1 MRIVLPTH
9 HIMSTSS
16 NIRGDPKKI
25 EKSAS
30 QGSTT
35 GSVSSAA
42 KERNKGKE
50 GKERKG
56 DRSVHSSN
64 SNVGTIRTSTA
75 GKNTAEGGPS
85 RRTSAAPGTPAE
97 KDKEGKTE
105 KGILKN
111 KKSRARS
118 MESKKSTIKAKG
130 KVKPPKKTFMEKMAH
145 SFGFH
150 VGEVVLRD
158 PWAVEAAQALDL
170 QQWHLRRL
178 KVRFDK
184 IDLDG
189 SGNIDY
195 DEFFESIGEVRSPFT
210 DKLFALIGTVTI
222 PFAYLYVLCSH
233 FVSANIFQIWMGP
246 GRLNSMNTCASWP
259 PTACSPRTKYC
270 ASVSSASMWTSLA
283 PLMKKSLLNS
293 ASEILTVFSRVLS
306 IYFIL
311 IRIYTFHSRCLQ
323 MHQQCFSVVS
333 EQL

>member
-1 MRIVLPTH
+1 
-9 HIMSTSS
+9 MSSA

-25 EKSAS
+25 EKSLS

-42 KERNKGKE
+42 REKKKKDGKD
-50 GKERKG
+50 KKG
-56 DRSVHSSN
+56 DNSVHSSN
-64 SNVGTIRTSTA
+64 SNVGTVRTPAKST
-75 GKNTAEGGPS
+75 TEGGTG
-85 RRTSAAPGTPAE
+85 RRATAPGTPAE

-111 KKSRARS
+111 KKSKGRS
-118 MESKKSTIKAKG
+118 TESKKSVVKSKG
-130 KVKPPKKTFMEKMAH
+130 KPKAHKRTLLEKFAH

-210 DKLFALIGTVTI
+210 DKLFALIGKLI
-222 PFAYLYVLCSH
+222 S
-233 FVSANIFQIWMGP
+233 
-246 GRLNSMNTCASWP
+246 
-259 PTACSPRTKYC
+259 
-270 ASVSSASMWTSLA
+270 
-283 PLMKKSLLNS
+283 
-293 ASEILTVFSRVLS
+293 
-306 IYFIL
+306 YFE
-311 IRIYTFHSRCLQ
+311 RH
-323 MHQQCFSVVS
+323 M
-333 EQL
+333 